1 MTLLQ
6 TRPTRMAAIDLSAL
20 QPARVRPLYVPPPV
34 DPLAPEPECECQD
47 VERCPVHNGYED

>member
-6 TRPTRMAAIDLSAL
+6 TRSTLLAAIDLSAL
-20 QPARVRPLYVPPPV
+20 PARRERPLYVPPPK

-47 VERCPVHNGYED
+47 LERCPVHHGYED